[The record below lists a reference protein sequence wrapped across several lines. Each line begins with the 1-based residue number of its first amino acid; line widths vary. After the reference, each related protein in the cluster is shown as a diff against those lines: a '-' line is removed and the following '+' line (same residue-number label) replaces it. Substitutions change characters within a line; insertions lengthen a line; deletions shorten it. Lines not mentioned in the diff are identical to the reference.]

1 MARTKKAQQEEVDRF
16 AAEVERLRGW
26 GLELAAELG
35 TGLRCVRDG
44 SQDLVMAAIQMDR
57 DLKATSKDE
66 CPHCGLPME
75 LSGQSWVSQ
84 DGKVCCTRDCAVA
97 VYAG

>member
-1 MARTKKAQQEEVDRF
+1 
-16 AAEVERLRGW
+16 
-26 GLELAAELG
+26 
-35 TGLRCVRDG
+35 
-44 SQDLVMAAIQMDR
+44 MAAIQMDR
-57 DLKATSKDE
+57 HLKATSKDE
-66 CPHCGLPME
+66 LRPIRDGSLDMTMAVIQMDRHLKATSKDKCPHCELPME